1 MPEDRT
7 GQIRGPRGQSRRPQS
22 FSPRSRWESA
32 FVRFF
37 EHPRLVP
44 RLIAGALLLTLPS
57 LFIGFFMDDFVG
69 RYVYSDLP
77 GARDLSRILSGG
89 FGLANGIPADTS
101 WQIEHG
107 HAPWWTYEH
116 LRVAFFRPLAQ
127 ATHRFDV
134 RIWPNQAVAMHAHS
148 VLWYVALVWVASR
161 LYRSAHGML
170 VGGLAAFLFAL
181 DHTHGF
187 VVGYISNRH
196 ALIGATFAALCLER
210 FLNFRRQGRSSA
222 GIQAFFCY
230 ATALLASESAVA
242 ILGYLV
248 AYLLFVER
256 ASLGRRALALAP
268 YAVVTLLWRVAYQLG
283 GYGAEGSGLYID
295 PAREPGRFI
304 SALIE
309 RAPLLTMGQFFL
321 LPAETHAL
329 VKSEHA
335 HVVFGAAVV
344 CLLGLCLALAPL
356 LRESR
361 TARFWAGGF
370 AFSLVPA
377 SGTFAHNRQLLIASI
392 GAAALLAELW
402 EFYVLEQR
410 AFSITPRLRIPHALG
425 ALLLGIHV
433 FVSPLL
439 LPLASA
445 QIAFTQFLHRGLDTL
460 GPELAGKDAV
470 FVTVPEYFTLRVLQL
485 SLRVAK
491 QPLPRRWRALS
502 FGPQRVS
509 VRRDDERTLLVHYDC
524 GILSTRFMEIYRD
537 RRLRMLPGQ
546 RVELEG
552 LRIEVRDVTD
562 DGRAERVA
570 FVFDEPLESPRF
582 RFFHWTA
589 KGFARFVPPP
599 LGTTQVLPRAP
610 AWGQQEFEQIF
621 GKQSGAY

>member
-7 GQIRGPRGQSRRPQS
+7 GQIGGPRGQSPCLKS
-22 FSPRSRWESA
+22 FSPRSRWEA
-32 FVRFF
+32 LFVRFC

-44 RLIAGALLLTLPS
+44 RLMVGALLLTLPS

-77 GARDLSRILSGG
+77 GARDLFRILSGG
-89 FGLANGIPADTS
+89 FGVANGVPADTS

-161 LYRSAHGML
+161 LYRGAHGML

-187 VVGYISNRH
+187 SVGYIPNRH
-196 ALIGATFAALCLER
+196 ALISATFAALCLER
-210 FLNFRRQGRSSA
+210 FLHFRRQQQSA
-222 GIQAFFCY
+222 AGMQAFFCY
-230 ATALLASESAVA
+230 GAALLASESSVA
-242 ILGYLV
+242 ILGYLF

-268 YAVVTLLWRVAYQLG
+268 YAVVTLLWRVAYQLA

-304 SALIE
+304 SAFIE

-321 LPAETHAL
+321 LPAEAHAL
-329 VKSEHA
+329 VKAEHA
-335 HVVFGAAVV
+335 HLVFGVAIG
-344 CLLGLCLALAPL
+344 CLLALCLALAPL
-356 LRESR
+356 LRANR
-361 TARFWAGGF
+361 VARFWAAGF

-392 GAAALLAELW
+392 GAMALLAQLW
-402 EFYVLEQR
+402 EFHVAER
-410 AFSITPRLRIPHALG
+410 RVFNMTWPLRIAHALA

-433 FVSPLL
+433 FASPLL
-439 LPLASA
+439 LPLAST

-485 SLRVAK
+485 SLRVAE

-509 VRRDDERTLLVHYDC
+509 VRRVDERTLLVHYDC
-524 GILSTRFMEIYRD
+524 GILSTPFMELYRD
-537 RRLRMLPGQ
+537 RRLRMAPGQ

-552 LRIEVRDVTD
+552 LRIEVRDVTA

-570 FVFDEPLESPRF
+570 FVFDEPLESPDF

-589 KGFARFVPPP
+589 NGFAPFVPPA
-599 LGTTQVLPRAP
+599 LGTTRVLPRAP
-610 AWGQQEFEQIF
+610 AWGQEEFEQLF
-621 GKQSGAY
+621 GKQTGAY